1 MNILLLLGALTFL
14 SAPALASTQMSLEK
28 RQAVALHDDAQT
40 SVQALTKA
48 AADAG
53 FAAEVVK

>member
-1 MNILLLLGALTFL
+1 MNISLLLGALTFL
-14 SAPALASTQMSLEK
+14 SAPALAATQMNLE
-28 RQAVALHDDAQT
+28 RHQAVALFDDAQT
-40 SVQALTKA
+40 SVQGLSKA

>member
-14 SAPALASTQMSLEK
+14 SAPALAATQMNLER
-28 RQAVALHDDAQT
+28 RQVVALYDEAQT
-40 SVQALTKA
+40 SVQGLTKA